1 MVVVKRTGFTKGVDA
16 ERRLVEAVISTG
28 RPDRDGDLGEPEGW
42 VLENFLKNP
51 VVLWLHDLSKP
62 IGRCV
67 EIKRAGDAL
76 VAVTEFAKTPL
87 AEEIWALYRDGFL
100 RAWSVSFLALEWEPL
115 PTGGRRFLKQ
125 ELLEYSAVSVPANPE
140 ALTSDL
146 IKIV

>member
-1 MVVVKRTGFTKGVDA
+1 M
-16 ERRLVEAVISTG
+16 EAVISTG
-28 RPDRDGDLGEPEGW
+28 RPDRDGDVVEPSGW
-42 VLENFLKNP
+42 VLENFLRNP

-62 IGRCV
+62 VGRCV
-67 EIKRAGDAL
+67 DLRRTPEGL

-115 PTGGRRFLKQ
+115 PSGGRRFLKQ

-140 ALTSDL
+140 ALTTEL
-146 IKIV
+146 IKLV

>member
-1 MVVVKRTGFTKGVDA
+1 MRVVKRSGFTKGIDA
-16 ERRLVEAVISTG
+16 EARLVEAVISTG
-28 RPDRDGDLGEPEGW
+28 RRDRDGDIVEPAGW
-42 VLENFLKNP
+42 VLDSFLRNP
-51 VVLWLHDLSKP
+51 VVLWLHDQAKP

-67 EIKRAGDAL
+67 EIRREGDAL
-76 VAVTEFAKTPL
+76 VATTQFAKTPL

-115 PTGGRRFLKQ
+115 PDGGRRFTKQ

-140 ALTSDL
+140 ALTAEL